1 MAGSGRGTMTLA
13 HELDRYLSVRRS
25 LGYDLGTAERA
36 LRRFVQ
42 YADEQGV
49 NHITTDLFLGWQ
61 GAFGNARRSTWGA
74 RFIMVRLFSQWLH
87 GLNTTHQVL
96 PRGLVPYRHFRT
108 HHYFFP
114 TAKIVPHTADAAQI
128 RTASATGR
136 ECQSE

>member
-1 MAGSGRGTMTLA
+1 MAVSVRGTITLA
-13 HELDRYLSVRRS
+13 HVLDRYLSVRRS

-74 RFIMVRLFSQWLH
+74 RFIMVRLFSH
-87 GLNTTHQVL
+87 RSEERRVG
-96 PRGLVPYRHFRT
+96 
-108 HHYFFP
+108 
-114 TAKIVPHTADAAQI
+114 K
-128 RTASATGR
+128 
-136 ECQSE
+136 ECFSTFSTWWSP